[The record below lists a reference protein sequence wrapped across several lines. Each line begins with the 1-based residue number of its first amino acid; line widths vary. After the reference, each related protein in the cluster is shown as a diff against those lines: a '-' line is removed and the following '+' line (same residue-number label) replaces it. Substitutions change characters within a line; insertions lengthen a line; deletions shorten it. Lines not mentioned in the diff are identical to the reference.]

1 MRDIRNC
8 GFKKCDMPVSG
19 NILILIFLLV
29 EHTES
34 NISDLP
40 YPLIDKEYLVA

>member
-8 GFKKCDMPVSG
+8 GFKKCNMLDSRK
-19 NILILIFLLV
+19 ILILIFLLV
-29 EHTES
+29 EHTQS

-40 YPLIDKEYLVA
+40 YPLIDKEYLVE